1 MKKHSLFTIILAS
14 FIALAA
20 SCTQSEVAYE
30 KLIDKLNGAIGEYDI
45 KLKDY
50 EKAISAM
57 QLKYEEA
64 IYAKHQGKANAA
76 KWQSKLDKEK
86 RELDELKSKEANIV
100 LLVEKGAPYL
110 VDSGKEYTMPE
121 LASLLSKL
129 KSKIGLQHARI
140 ESYSSLMEN
149 WLNLSESSEDLQER
163 LKTNI
168 VEAKSR
174 LSILIEKIDML
185 SITKGQVG
193 SAKTITEE
201 MALNG
206 DSVLNDIAST
216 DMSFSAK
223 LDANNEMLD
232 DLLSMNSG
240 MTSLDATLS
249 DF

>member
-1 MKKHSLFTIILAS
+1 M
-14 FIALAA
+14 
-20 SCTQSEVAYE
+20 SE
-30 KLIDKLNGAIGEYDI
+30 L
-45 KLKDY
+45 
-50 EKAISAM
+50 
-57 QLKYEEA
+57 
-64 IYAKHQGKANAA
+64 
-76 KWQSKLDKEK
+76 
-86 RELDELKSKEANIV
+86 
-100 LLVEKGAPYL
+100 
-110 VDSGKEYTMPE
+110 T
-121 LASLLSKL
+121 SLLSKL
-129 KSKIGLQHARI
+129 KSTIGLQHARI

-206 DSVLNDIAST
+206 DSVLDDIAST